1 MIVFRIA
8 VETEGWYVAT
18 DTGRSG
24 PCLSMA
30 LAVERAEGMITAL
43 RTHGEEAVLETSEPN
58 HTTPA
63 MWPGERARAPLPL

>member
-8 VETEGWYVAT
+8 AETEGWYVAT

-30 LAVERAEGMITAL
+30 LALERAEGMITAL
-43 RTHGEEAVLETSEPN
+43 RTHGEEAVLEASKPKR
-58 HTTPA
+58 TTA
-63 MWPGERARAPLPL
+63 ARWPRERTGAALPL